1 MSEKYSTFA
10 PLTGQNYP
18 TWKIQCKMALVRDG
32 LWELVDGSET
42 LADDANAETTSK
54 FNKRRD
60 RALAI
65 IVLSIDPSLLYLLG
79 DPKDTVVVWTVLSNQ
94 FQKNT
99 WANRLTLRRRL
110 HSIRLRDGDSVQEHV
125 KAMTELFSELAVA
138 GEDIGDDDRVIY
150 LLASL
155 YLTPLT
161 FS

>member
-1 MSEKYSTFA
+1 
-10 PLTGQNYP
+10 
-18 TWKIQCKMALVRDG
+18 MALVRDG

-79 DPKDTVVVWTVLSNQ
+79 DPKDPVVVWTVLSNQ

-99 WANRLTLRRRL
+99 WANRLTLRHRL
-110 HSIRLRDGDSVQEHV
+110 HSIRL
-125 KAMTELFSELAVA
+125 
-138 GEDIGDDDRVIY
+138 
-150 LLASL
+150 
-155 YLTPLT
+155 
-161 FS
+161 